1 MTAAAPALPEPRSP
15 LEKILGLVAEV
26 RAGEAGIALL
36 LVLNFFLLQFGYY
49 IFKTVR
55 ESLIL
60 TQAGATGKAYTSAV
74 QAVLL
79 LLLVP
84 AFGAFASRVNRVK
97 LITWVTLLLLCFPV
111 LFMVASRAGVRTGIA
126 YFVWVGIFNTLGIAQ
141 FWAFVNDVYTKEQG
155 KRLIP
160 MVVVGAS
167 LGAWLGAAYAG
178 RFISTAGPYVPGLI
192 ACGIVAACIVI
203 VKVVSASQV
212 RRESKERAAEAES
225 PLGKEG
231 GFELIRKDRYLLLIA
246 ALIVVL
252 NLVNTTGEFV
262 LGKLVVQQAE
272 QMFGADEA
280 SREER
285 EKFIGGFFGS
295 NYFAVVNLVGFLV
308 QMLLVSRII
317 KYLGVGGA
325 LFIHPL
331 IALVGYGSA
340 FFTPSLAFVRNIKIL
355 DNATDYSL
363 NNTLKQALWLPTSR
377 EAKYKAKAAVDS
389 FFMRSGDVLSAGLVY
404 LGSVLAFTLPV
415 FAAVNVGLAAVWL
428 VIVTLLSRE
437 NRRRMASAA
446 PVLER
451 GSSEAR

>member
-1 MTAAAPALPEPRSP
+1 MSAAAPALPESRSA
-15 LEKILGLVAEV
+15 LERILGLVAEV
-26 RAGEAGIALL
+26 RTGEARVALL
-36 LVLNFFLLQFGYY
+36 LTLNFFFLQFGYY
-49 IFKTVR
+49 IFKTIR

-60 TQAGATGKAYTSAV
+60 TQAGAAGKAYTAAV

-84 AFGAFASRVNRVK
+84 AFGALASRVNRVK
-97 LITWVTLLLLCFPV
+97 LITWVTLFLLCFPV
-111 LFMVASRAGVRTGIA
+111 LFIVLSRSGVRTGIA

-160 MVVVGAS
+160 LVVVGAS
-167 LGAWLGAAYAG
+167 LGAWLGAEYAG
-178 RFISTAGPYVPGLI
+178 RIIETAGPYVIGLF

-203 VKVVSASQV
+203 VKFVSAIQV
-212 RRESKERAAEAES
+212 RQDVGERAVEAEK

-252 NLVNTTGEFV
+252 NLVNTTGEYV
-262 LGKLVVQQAE
+262 LSALVQQQAE
-272 QMFGADEA
+272 QRFGAGEA
-280 SREER
+280 SEAER
-285 EKFIGGFFGS
+285 EKFIGGFFGKE
-295 NYFAVVNLVGFLV
+295 YFSAVNLVGFLV
-308 QMLLVSRII
+308 QMFAVSRII
-317 KYLGVGGA
+317 NFLGVGGA
-325 LFIHPL
+325 LFVHPL
-331 IALVGYGSA
+331 IALVGYAGA
-340 FFTPSLAFVRNIKIL
+340 FFIPSLRIVRGIKIL

-404 LGSVLAFTLPV
+404 LGTSLAFTLPI
-415 FAAVNVGLAAVWL
+415 FAAVNVGLAGAWL
-428 VIVTLLSRE
+428 VIVWFLRKE
-437 NRRRMASAA
+437 NQRRMATAGQPS
-446 PVLER
+446 
-451 GSSEAR
+451 

>member
-1 MTAAAPALPEPRSP
+1 MSASAPALPNPRSP
-15 LEKILGLVAEV
+15 LERALGVVAEV
-26 RAGEAGIALL
+26 RAGEAGTALL
-36 LVLNFFLLQFGYY
+36 LTLNFFLLQFGYY

-60 TQAGATGKAYTSAV
+60 TQAGATGKAYTAAV

-79 LLLVP
+79 LFLVP

-97 LITWVTLLLLCFPV
+97 LITGVTLLLLCFPV

-141 FWAFVNDVYTKEQG
+141 FWAFVNDVYTKDQG

-160 MVVVGAS
+160 MAVVGAS
-167 LGAWLGAAYAG
+167 LGAWLGAEYAG
-178 RFISTAGPYVPGLI
+178 RFIKTAGPYVPGLI
-192 ACGIVAACIVI
+192 ACGIVAVCIVI
-203 VKVVSASQV
+203 VKVVSATQV
-212 RRESKERAAEAES
+212 RTDVAERAAEAEK

-246 ALIVVL
+246 SLIVVL
-252 NLVNTTGEFV
+252 NLVNTTGEYV
-262 LGKLVVQQAE
+262 LGSLVERQAE
-272 QMFGADEA
+272 QTYGAGEA
-280 SREER
+280 SVEAR
-285 EKFIGGFFGS
+285 EKFIGGFFGKD
-295 NYFAVVNLVGFLV
+295 YFSKVNLVGFLV
-308 QMLLVSRII
+308 QLLLVSRII
-317 KYLGVGGA
+317 KYIGVGGA

-437 NRRRMASAA
+437 NRKRMASAA
-446 PVLER
+446 PV
-451 GSSEAR
+451 S

>member
-1 MTAAAPALPEPRSP
+1 MSAAAPAVSQPRSP
-15 LEKILGLVAEV
+15 LERLLGLVGEV
-26 RAGEAGIALL
+26 RAGEAGVALL
-36 LVLNFFLLQFGYY
+36 LTLNFFLLQFGYY

-60 TQAGATGKAYTSAV
+60 TQAGATGKAYTAAV

-79 LLLVP
+79 LFLVP
-84 AFGAFASRVNRVK
+84 AFGAFASRVDRVK

-111 LFMVASRAGVRTGIA
+111 LFVVASRAGMRTGIA

-141 FWAFVNDVYTKEQG
+141 FWAFVNDVYTKDQG

-167 LGAWLGAAYAG
+167 LGAWLGAEYAG
-178 RFISTAGPYVPGLI
+178 RFIKTAGPYVPGLV
-192 ACGIVAACIVI
+192 ACGIVAACIII
-203 VKVVSASQV
+203 VRVVSATQV
-212 RRESKERAAEAES
+212 RRDVAERAAEAVK
-225 PLGKEG
+225 PLGQEG

-246 ALIVVL
+246 GLIVVL
-252 NLVNTTGEFV
+252 NLVNTTGEYV
-262 LGKLVVQQAE
+262 LGSLVERQAE
-272 QMFGADEA
+272 QIYGTDEA
-280 SREER
+280 STADR
-285 EKFIGGFFGS
+285 EKFIGAFFGKD
-295 NYFAVVNLVGFLV
+295 YFSKVNLVGFLV
-308 QMLLVSRII
+308 QLLAVSRII

-331 IALVGYGSA
+331 IALAGYGSA
-340 FFTPSLAFVRNIKIL
+340 FFSPSLGFVRNIKIL

-415 FAAVNVGLAAVWL
+415 FAAINVGLAAVWL

-437 NRRRMASAA
+437 NTRRMASSA
-446 PVLER
+446 PV
-451 GSSEAR
+451 S